1 MRTVGFIEEFVFWKY
16 RVRDELLMM
25 LLALV
30 VISVQN
36 VTGADVLSVIFDGKF

>member
-1 MRTVGFIEEFVFWKY
+1 LGLLKNLCFGN

-36 VTGADVLSVIFDGKF
+36 VTGADVPSVIFDVKF